1 MVITGFCESALYGSG
16 AGRRAAR
23 HAHPSVPSNGIE
35 VLPVRTRRRAV
46 SALAALALAFPA
58 AAFVSSPAQAVGPGL
73 LPVTVTNNTGRGNA
87 VYLYVIGINLGT
99 GRLGYVNQGGGFT
112 PWPAGQIPPSPA
124 PDVAIGGPGNG
135 GSTTIQFPRGFS
147 GRVYFSLGEK
157 LKFFLTPDGLVQP
170 APWANGDPNQ
180 NILFDWSEF
189 TYNDAGLWL
198 NSSQVDMFAVPH
210 AVTVTGSSGVT
221 KKTGELL
228 NNGRDNVINGIRSQ
242 SGWGNTVYT
251 RSDGTVLRVLA
262 PGKAAGAGLLSANY
276 LDSYISSAWNAYT
289 GKTLT
294 VVPFGDQP
302 NTKFFGRT
310 SGNVMNF
317 TNTSGQQVAS
327 FNRPS
332 SASVWGC
339 DGDLPAPNDLV
350 VGPISRTL
358 CAALNRGTLGTI
370 DTQPSLNAADFY
382 KNNPTNQYAKII
394 HANMADGKAYAFAFD
409 DVGNFE
415 SLVNDGDPRSAGII
429 LTPFG
434 AGGPSNPPPPSG
446 VPVISNWNGK
456 CIDVPSSN
464 FSDSVPLQMWNC
476 NGTDAQKWTFAG
488 GALQSQ
494 NNKCMDVAG
503 GSTAN
508 GAVVQLYTCN
518 GTGAQQFVLNAA
530 SDLVNPQANKCV
542 DIKDWNGNE
551 GARLQLWEC
560 HGGANQKWHKG

>member
-1 MVITGFCESALYGSG
+1 MRKLAGAL
-16 AGRRAAR
+16 
-23 HAHPSVPSNGIE
+23 I
-35 VLPVRTRRRAV
+35 
-46 SALAALALAFPA
+46 ALALAIPITA
-58 AAFVSSPAQAVGPGL
+58 VASPAQAVGPNL
-73 LPVTVTNNTGRGNA
+73 LPVTVTNNTGRGEA
-87 VYLYVIGINLGT
+87 VYLYVIGINLNT
-99 GRLGYVNQGGGFT
+99 NRLGYVNQGGTFT

-135 GSTTIQFPRGFS
+135 GSTTVQFPRGFS

-189 TYNDAGLWL
+189 TYNDSGLWL

-210 AVTVTGSSGVT
+210 AVSVTGSNGVT

-228 NNGRDNVINGIRSQ
+228 NNGRDNVINGIRAQ
-242 SGWGNTVYT
+242 AGWGNTAYV
-251 RSDGTVLRVLA
+251 RSDATVLRVLS

-276 LDSYISSAWNAYT
+276 LDSYIASAWNAYT

-294 VVPFGDQP
+294 VVPFADQP
-302 NTKFFGRT
+302 NTKYFGRT
-310 SGNVMNF
+310 SGTVMSF
-317 TNTSGQQVAS
+317 TNTAGQQVAS

-370 DTQPSLNAADFY
+370 DTQPSTNAGDFY

-409 DVGNFE
+409 DVANFE
-415 SLVNDGDPRSAGII
+415 SLVNDGDPRSAGIT

-434 AGGPSNPPPPSG
+434 AGGPTTPPPAGSG
-446 VPVISNWNGK
+446 VPLISNWNGK
-456 CIDVPSSN
+456 CVDVPSAG
-464 FSDSVPLQMWNC
+464 FVDRAPLQMYTC
-476 NGTDAQKWTFAG
+476 NQTNAQQWTFVN

-494 NNKCMDVAG
+494 NNECMDVDG
-503 GSTAN
+503 GSAAN

-518 GTGAQQFVLNAA
+518 GSGAQQFVLSAA
-530 SDLVNPQANKCV
+530 GDLVNPQANKCV
-542 DIKDWNGNE
+542 DIKDWNGND
-551 GARLQLWEC
+551 GARLQLWDC
-560 HGGANQKWHKG
+560 AGGANQKWHQG

>member
-1 MVITGFCESALYGSG
+1 M
-16 AGRRAAR
+16 
-23 HAHPSVPSNGIE
+23 
-35 VLPVRTRRRAV
+35 RTRRRLLQ
-46 SALAALALAFPA
+46 ALAALAVAVPVSA
-58 AAFVSSPAQAVGPGL
+58 AVVPTAAQAVGPNL
-73 LPVTVTNNTGRGNA
+73 LPVTVTNNTGRGDA
-87 VYLYVIGINLGT
+87 VYLYVIGINLNT
-99 GRLGYVNQGGGFT
+99 SRLGYVNQGGTFT

-135 GSTTIQFPRGFS
+135 GATTINFPRGFS
-147 GRVYFSLGEK
+147 GRVYFSLGTK

-170 APWANGDPNQ
+170 APWAAGDANRD
-180 NILFDWSEF
+180 ILFDWSEF

-210 AVTVTGSSGVT
+210 AVSVTGSGGT
-221 KKTGELL
+221 KKTGELFS
-228 NNGRDNVINGIRSQ
+228 NGRDTVINGIKAQ
-242 SGWGNTVYT
+242 SGWGNTAYT

-262 PGKAAGAGLLSANY
+262 PGKAAGAGLLSTTY
-276 LDSYISSAWNAYT
+276 LDSYITSAWNAYT
-289 GKTLT
+289 SKTLT
-294 VVPFGDQP
+294 VVPFTDQP
-302 NTKFFGRT
+302 NTKYFGRT

-317 TNTSGQQVAS
+317 TNSSGATVAS
-327 FNRPS
+327 FNKPS

-370 DTQPSLNAADFY
+370 DTQPSTNAADFY

-415 SLVNDGDPRSAGII
+415 SLVNDGSPSSAGIT

-434 AGGPSNPPPPSG
+434 AGGPTTPPPTGSA
-446 VPVISNWNGK
+446 VSLISSLNSK

-464 FSDSVPLQMWNC
+464 FSDGVVLQAWVC
-476 NGTDAQKWTFAG
+476 NGTNAQKWTFSG
-488 GALQSQ
+488 GALTSQ
-494 NNKCMDVAG
+494 NGKCMDVAA

-518 GTGAQQFVLNAA
+518 GTGAQQFVLSAA
-530 SDLVNPQANKCV
+530 GDLVNVQANKCV
-542 DIKDWNGNE
+542 DIKDNNAAD
-551 GARLQLWEC
+551 GAKLQIWDC
-560 HGGANQKWHKG
+560 AGTANQKWRKG